1 MLTEIP
7 TLEAKKPG
15 IGIRSIGLAL
25 DGVRSVLNQIEPY
38 TEWWNVGNQQAL
50 GQSGPLLVVIG
61 DSTAIGIGA
70 SSPERGYVSNVV
82 RGLSER
88 DGEQWRVINLAQSGA
103 RVSDG
108 VTRQL
113 PIVQQLFER
122 GPNPDLIIS
131 CIGAND
137 LVWGREVFKL
147 RTEIQLLVANL
158 VPPAIVCELGGESPR
173 TRMANRAIRNAAVEQ
188 QLDLVQPWSEPGPE
202 YRQRLSSDRFH
213 PNDLGY
219 ALMSQPFLR
228 QLGCEAAD
236 LTNFS

>member
-7 TLEAKKPG
+7 KLEAKKPG
-15 IGIRSIGLAL
+15 VGVRSIGLVL
-25 DGVRSVLNQIEPY
+25 GGVRSILKQIGPY
-38 TEWWNVGNQQAL
+38 TEWWNEHNQQAL

-82 RGLSER
+82 RGLSDR
-88 DGEQWRVINLAQSGA
+88 DGEQWRVVNLAQSGA

-108 VTRQL
+108 LTRQL
-113 PIVQQLFER
+113 PTVQQLSEK
-122 GPNPDLIIS
+122 GPSPSLVIS

-137 LVWGREVFKL
+137 LVWGREVFQL
-147 RTEIQLLVANL
+147 RTDIQQLVTSL
-158 VPPAIVCELGGESPR
+158 KSPAIVCELGGESPR

-188 QLDLVQPWSEPGPE
+188 QLDLVQPWSEPGPD
-202 YRQRLSSDRFH
+202 YKQRLSSDKFH

-219 ALMSQPFLR
+219 ALMSQPILR
-228 QLGCEAAD
+228 QLGCQVAD
-236 LTNFS
+236 LAEFA